1 MSETSEKTFDAAMT
15 LLASEAVAKT
25 ETGNTTDKRV
35 AVVVGATSKWQS
47 DGRNTLLAHGTS
59 VDDSDL
65 PVGVRWG
72 VGGAIAQKFAR
83 EGFFTVLTTRT
94 ASNASPL
101 AEAIRAQG
109 GDCTIV
115 ELDLVSQ
122 DSIAAA
128 FATIRHLAGDP
139 DVLIYNAGYL
149 EGRDLPP
156 EKELLEHIPVEM
168 FDVAQHI
175 ASRGPFLVAKEVLP
189 AMRQKGTGSFFF
201 SNNANSL
208 RGRKRMT
215 GQSLYYPRVM
225 MRTLAQV
232 LTEEYSEFG
241 VHVANVVIDGT
252 IDSPGTRAMPRLQ
265 NRPDLII
272 NPVRIAEAFWYL
284 HTQDRSCWTHEL
296 QLTPFPTKPSY

>member
-1 MSETSEKTFDAAMT
+1 MSQTRKS
-15 LLASEAVAKT
+15 
-25 ETGNTTDKRV
+25 NTAGKKV
-35 AVVVGATSKWQS
+35 AVVIGATSKWQS
-47 DGRNTLLAHGTS
+47 DGRNTMLIHGKT
-59 VDDSDL
+59 VDDSNL

-72 VGGAIAQKFAR
+72 VGGAIAQKFAQ

-94 ASNASPL
+94 EANAAPL
-101 AEAIRAQG
+101 AAAIREQG

-115 ELDLVSQ
+115 ELDLTSEN
-122 DSIAAA
+122 SIATA
-128 FATIRHLAGDP
+128 FAAIRGDAGDP
-139 DVLIYNAGYL
+139 DVLVYNAGYL

-168 FDVAQHI
+168 FDTAQHI

-189 AMRQKGTGSFFF
+189 AMRKRGDGSFFF
-201 SNNANSL
+201 SNNSSSL
-208 RGRKRMT
+208 RGKKRMT

-232 LTEEYSEFG
+232 LTEEYSEHG

-252 IDSPGTRAMPRLQ
+252 IDSPGTIAMPRVQ
-265 NRPDLII
+265 NRPDLVI
-272 NPVRIAEAFWYL
+272 NPVKIAEAFWYL